1 MPVPCDIIPICG
13 RIQSHVIV
21 CAAAAA
27 TISLSLQ
34 QIPRRD
40 LKIEET
46 RGDEP
51 AGPTEEEPAFR
62 SAVARDA
69 PASPA
74 APEHPLAGSHRSVQE
89 SAQLDVVARRRWERR
104 QFGSLARR
112 ARPLPAPSR
121 SRRKRWPP

>member
-51 AGPTEEEPAFR
+51 
-62 SAVARDA
+62 VAQPKKSR
-69 PASPA
+69 
-74 APEHPLAGSHRSVQE
+74 RF
-89 SAQLDVVARRRWERR
+89 ARRWPGTPRPVQQPQSTR
-104 QFGSLARR
+104 SLAATGAFRR
-112 ARPLPAPSR
+112 ARN
-121 SRRKRWPP
+121 

>member
-1 MPVPCDIIPICG
+1 MPVACGIVPICG

-51 AGPTEEEPAFR
+51 VGPTEEEPAFR
-62 SAVARDA
+62 
-69 PASPA
+69 
-74 APEHPLAGSHRSVQE
+74 E
-89 SAQLDVVARRRWERR
+89 SAQLDIVARSCSW
-104 QFGSLARR
+104 S
-112 ARPLPAPSR
+112 
-121 SRRKRWPP
+121 SRRMSPREAQRTATGRR